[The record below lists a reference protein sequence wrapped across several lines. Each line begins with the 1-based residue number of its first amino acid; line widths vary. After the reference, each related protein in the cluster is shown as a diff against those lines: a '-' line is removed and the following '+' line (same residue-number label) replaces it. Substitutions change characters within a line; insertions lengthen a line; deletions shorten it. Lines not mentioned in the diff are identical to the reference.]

1 MRDQRELAEL
11 VQCINEKITAKK
23 DPNKPYVGLEHI
35 PQRGSEITEHANAGD
50 SISTN
55 SVFQGSD
62 VLFGKLRP
70 NLRKCVLANF
80 DGYCSTDI
88 LVLRALPGTSSSYAV
103 RILQSEQVGAE
114 AEKSSFGT
122 KMPRTSWAS
131 LKNIKIF
138 APPVSEQQQIAQIL
152 DTLDTQLQKTE
163 ALIAKLE
170 KIKEGLLHDLLTR
183 GIDQNGQL
191 RPPPEQAPEL
201 YKKSALGLIP
211 KEWEATTVGELGVW
225 RGGATPSKGNQK
237 FWPSQGLLWVS
248 PKDLNQDI
256 IDITEDKV
264 SELACGVANLT
275 IFPPET
281 VLVVFRS
288 GILRRKLPVVKV
300 LKMFTVNQD
309 IKALLPSDE
318 ISKGF
323 IHYLLQGHT
332 KGILNSSLK
341 AGTTVESLDFRF
353 FSSYRLPLPPLDEQE
368 KISARLGSIE
378 KRLAQEIKFLEKQK
392 INKIGLMDD
401 LLTGHVRVTPLLKDA
416 V

>member
-1 MRDQRELAEL
+1 M
-11 VQCINEKITAKK
+11 T
-23 DPNKPYVGLEHI
+23 VG
-35 PQRGSEITEHANAGD
+35 AFC
-50 SISTN
+50 SIFRPKVGCDDRFVAH
-55 SVFQGSD
+55 VFQSQQYRQHID
-62 VLFGKLRP
+62 V
-70 NLRKCVLANF
+70 VLAGSAINNLQNK
-80 DGYCSTDI
+80 TVEN
-88 LVLRALPGTSSSYAV
+88 LQLLAPSY
-103 RILQSEQVGAE
+103 LD
-114 AEKSSFGT
+114 
-122 KMPRTSWAS
+122 
-131 LKNIKIF
+131 
-138 APPVSEQQQIAQIL
+138 QQKIAQIL
-152 DTLDTQLQKTE
+152 DTLDTQIQKTK

-191 RPPPEQAPEL
+191 RLTPDQAPGI
-201 YKKSALGLIP
+201 YKESALGLIP

-323 IHYLLQGHT
+323 IHYLLQGHA

>member
-1 MRDQRELAEL
+1 MPKWHDRWLDEL
-11 VQCINEKITAKK
+11 C
-23 DPNKPYVGLEHI
+23 
-35 PQRGSEITEHANAGD
+35 
-50 SISTN
+50 SISSGESLPAHEQN
-55 SVFQGSD
+55 GQFPLMGANGQI
-62 VLFGKLRP
+62 GKAS
-70 NLRKCVLANF
+70 KANF
-80 DGYCSTDI
+80 TDGF
-88 LVLRALPGTSSSYAV
+88 LVGR
-103 RILQSEQVGAE
+103 VGAAGE
-114 AEKSSFGT
+114 ISTISS
-122 KMPRTSWAS
+122 PCWAS
-131 LKNIKIF
+131 DNTLTIRPKTKVVSTKFLAHALRNLNLASIATKTAQPLLTQSQLKKQLLHLPESAI
-138 APPVSEQQQIAQIL
+138 EQETIAQIL
-152 DTLDTQLQKTE
+152 DTLDTQIQKTE
-163 ALIAKLE
+163 ALIVKLE

-183 GIDQNGQL
+183 GIDQNGEL
-191 RPPPEQAPEL
+191 RPTPEQAPEL
-201 YKKSALGLIP
+201 YKESALGLIP

-323 IHYLLQGHT
+323 IHYLLQGHA